1 MPVFPRLSLSPRGRA
16 RALVAGLAL
25 AVALALIAAPSW
37 SDSGSRKSLN
47 VGSTGSLIGDYA
59 TMINAR
65 VAALGEGTTLINR
78 YVAALDQHCSGVL
91 GEAPMS
97 GSEAEAIGGEI
108 SGAIGVKMIDPVR
121 PAMLEFVHAVGDLLW
136 SDSNLAH
143 AVGRFAGAV
152 LAYAR
157 LPSPNLCGD
166 LRAWKKSGY
175 KTVPVSTDR
184 FNAEVS
190 ADDRQQSTAIPGQ
203 ALAPYETKADA
214 AAAAAASATAAGYGK
229 MVQSRVGPPLNRL
242 LLILGVH

>member
-1 MPVFPRLSLSPRGRA
+1 MSVFRRLSLSPRGRT

-25 AVALALIAAPSW
+25 AIALALIAAPSW
-37 SDSGSRKSLN
+37 SASSNKQALN
-47 VGSTGSLIGDYA
+47 IGSTGSLIGDYA

-65 VAALGEGTTLINR
+65 VAALPQGTTLINR
-78 YVAALDQHCSGVL
+78 YVAAISEHCAGVL
-91 GEAPMS
+91 GGAPMS
-97 GSEAEAIGGEI
+97 GTEAEAIGGEI

-121 PAMLEFVHAVGDLLW
+121 PAMLSFVHAVGSLLW
-136 SDSNLAH
+136 SDVDLAH

-152 LAYAR
+152 LAYAH

-166 LRAWKKSGY
+166 LRAWKASGY
-175 KTVPVSTDR
+175 KTVPASTVK

-190 ADDRQQSTAIPGQ
+190 ADDHQQTTAIPGE
-203 ALAPYETKADA
+203 ALAPYETPADA

-229 MVQSRVGPPLNRL
+229 LVQARVAPPLNRL

>member
-1 MPVFPRLSLSPRGRA
+1 MPVSRRLPLSPRGRT
-16 RALVAGLAL
+16 RALVVGLAL
-25 AVALALIAAPSW
+25 AIALALIAAPGW
-37 SDSGSRKSLN
+37 SAGSNRRALN

-65 VAALGEGTTLINR
+65 VAALPTGTMLINR
-78 YVAALDQHCSGVL
+78 YVAAIGQHCSGVL
-91 GEAPMS
+91 GAAPMS

-121 PAMLEFVHAVGDLLW
+121 PAMLQFVHSVGDLLW
-136 SDSNLAH
+136 SDANLAH

-166 LRAWKKSGY
+166 LRAWKASGY
-175 KTVPVSTDR
+175 KTVPGSTGK

-203 ALAPYETKADA
+203 ALAPYETKADS